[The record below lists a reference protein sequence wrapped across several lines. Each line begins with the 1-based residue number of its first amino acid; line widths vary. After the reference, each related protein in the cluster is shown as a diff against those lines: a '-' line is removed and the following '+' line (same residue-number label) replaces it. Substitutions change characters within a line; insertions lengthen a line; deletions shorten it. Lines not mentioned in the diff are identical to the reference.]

1 MLTKEQIQAA
11 IAAVIDPTNGKSLAD
26 NEAIRQIDY
35 DSDANKCTL
44 LIAMANDKDQDAKN
58 KMQLQLMKALK
69 IDLGIGGV
77 KIEYVRLGHRS
88 VQETPILDAN
98 STIKF
103 LAIASGKGGVG
114 KSTVTA
120 NLALALSRLGRKVGL
135 IDADVYGSSIA
146 QIMEI
151 SERPKQVGN
160 LVDPVL
166 HEGIEVIATSMLQA
180 ENAPLM
186 WRGPMLGKILTHFLT
201 EVNWAKDTEYILF
214 DLPPGTGDVALD
226 IQTKIPQARQ
236 LIVTTPHPSAAH
248 VAVRAGKMAQSLKH
262 PIIGVVEN
270 MSYLDYNNEQL
281 FVFGTGGGEQVAYEL
296 GTQLLVQIPI
306 AQPSNE
312 RYSSLYLAEDPMS
325 GHYDK
330 LAKLVM
336 LSFEQ

>member
-1 MLTKEQIQAA
+1 MTKEQIQSA
-11 IAAVIDPTNGKSLAD
+11 IESILDPTNGKSLKE

-35 DSDANKCTL
+35 DADANKLQL

-58 KMQLQLMKALK
+58 KMQLQMMKALK
-69 IDLGIGGV
+69 IDLGIAGV
-77 KIEYVRLGHRS
+77 KIEYARLGQRS
-88 VQETPILDAN
+88 VKETPILDAN
-98 STIKF
+98 SPIKF

-120 NLALALSRLGRKVGL
+120 NLALALTRMGKKVGL

-151 SERPKQVGN
+151 TDRPKQVGN
-160 LVDPVL
+160 LVDPVH

-201 EVNWAKDTEYILF
+201 EVNWANDTEYILF

-262 PIIGVVEN
+262 PVIGVVEN
-270 MSYLDYNNEQL
+270 MSYLDMNNEKL
-281 FVFGTGGGEQVAYEL
+281 PVFGSGGGEQVAYEL
-296 GTQLLVQIPI
+296 GTDLLVQIPI
-306 AQPSNE
+306 AQPSND
-312 RYSSLYLAEDPMS
+312 RYTSLFLSDDPMS

-330 LAKLVM
+330 LAKLVI
-336 LSFEQ
+336 LAFD